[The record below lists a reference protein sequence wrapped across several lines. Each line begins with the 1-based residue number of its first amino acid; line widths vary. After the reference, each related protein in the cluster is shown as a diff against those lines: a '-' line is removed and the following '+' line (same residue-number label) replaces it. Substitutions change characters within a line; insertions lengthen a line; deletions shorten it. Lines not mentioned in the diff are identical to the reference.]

1 MHINSTL
8 YLPRFRDIEHSCLA
22 CVAMINGVES
32 HFNTYMIEEES
43 ICKMGH
49 AAAAPKL
56 EAWIG
61 SYKPEDDGGY

>member
-1 MHINSTL
+1 
-8 YLPRFRDIEHSCLA
+8 
-22 CVAMINGVES
+22 MINGVES

-61 SYKPEDDGGY
+61 NYKPEDDGGY